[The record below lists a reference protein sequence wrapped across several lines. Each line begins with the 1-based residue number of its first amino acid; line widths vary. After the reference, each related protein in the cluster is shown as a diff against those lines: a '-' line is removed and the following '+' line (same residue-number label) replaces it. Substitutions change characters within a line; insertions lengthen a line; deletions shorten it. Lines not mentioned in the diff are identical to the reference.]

1 MTQNSAADASPIFA
15 FGPFRLD
22 VAERRVERDGAEIAL
37 TSKTFD
43 LLLTLIE
50 GAGRLRTRE
59 ALIQALWPDTIVE
72 EHSLT
77 WHLSS
82 LRRAL
87 GDTGSAPQYIETV
100 RGHGYRF
107 IAPVEDVSARE
118 ASTASPTVPFET
130 LVAARA
136 AEPAAVQPSS
146 LPDGSVAARPDRHR
160 FVASAAALVVLALGA
175 GLAIAFA
182 FRPPKA
188 TIAPAL
194 SAAPAVA
201 RHSLAVMP
209 FENLSTDPGNAYFVS
224 GTEDFIL
231 AKLAGIA
238 DLRVVSRRS
247 TETYGSRPA
256 DLRAIARELDVDAVL
271 EGSVQKAGD
280 RVLIAVQLISP
291 ASGEHLWG
299 QAYTRTLDDVFEI
312 ERDVAEQVSGALK
325 ARLLPAE
332 AARVANVPTRDTQ
345 AYDAFLR
352 AEYVASGVENE
363 TAKDPVA
370 ATAEARRHYED
381 AITHDPDFA
390 LAHARLS
397 YLLSRAYWYDIDHS
411 EATIAKAEAEAN
423 RATALDPGLPDS
435 MLAMA
440 YIHYYAHRDYA
451 AALDQ
456 LERARVA
463 WPSNSDIDAA
473 IGSINRRQG
482 RWEEAI
488 AGMERAI
495 AYDPRN
501 PRWPSL
507 LGDTLAVLRRY
518 DDAGKAYDRAQ
529 AADPDD
535 ISAAIYKSLGLLLS
549 GQLDEAHRALDAL
562 PSGVDPGGVA
572 STLRFEVARTSGDPD
587 AALAAIEHAPEW
599 VEAPY
604 APAFAPI
611 ELLRAEALEQKGDA
625 DGAKAAYATARDKL
639 RVLAREQPENPGVFG
654 MLGLAEAGVGERE
667 NALRNAQHATT
678 LLPVATDALDGPA
691 YVAIEAEVRLR
702 TGDED
707 GAIKLLRDVL
717 AMPAGRILSAPRIER
732 DPRFASVRDRVLR

>member
-1 MTQNSAADASPIFA
+1 MTLNTAAALRPVYA

-22 VAERRVERDGAEIAL
+22 VAERRLERDGAEIAL

-43 LLLTLIE
+43 LLLTLVE

-59 ALIQALWPDTIVE
+59 ALIQALWRDTIVE

-87 GDTGSAPQYIETV
+87 GDTGAAPQYIETV

-107 IAPVEDVSARE
+107 IAPVAEIAVASNAPRPVATPIPAEAPSSAVQ
-118 ASTASPTVPFET
+118 ASSRRGI
-130 LVAARA
+130 AAIPRSRN
-136 AEPAAVQPSS
+136 AAV
-146 LPDGSVAARPDRHR
+146 
-160 FVASAAALVVLALGA
+160 AAALVALVLAV
-175 GLAIAFA
+175 GLAILFA
-182 FRPPKA
+182 GRSPSTA
-188 TIAPAL
+188 IAP
-194 SAAPAVA
+194 SAATPAAA

-224 GTEDFIL
+224 GIEDFIL

-247 TETYGSRPA
+247 TETYGSKPA

-280 RVLIAVQLISP
+280 RVLIAVQLIST
-291 ASGEHLWG
+291 SSDEHLWG
-299 QAYTRTLDDVFEI
+299 QAYTRTLDNVFEI

-363 TAKDPVA
+363 TAKDPIS

-381 AITHDPDFA
+381 AIAHDADFA

-397 YLLSRAYWYDIDHS
+397 YLLSRAYWYDIDHT
-411 EATIAKAEAEAN
+411 APTIATAEIEAK
-423 RATALDPGLPDS
+423 RAAALDPGLPES

-440 YIHYYAHRDYA
+440 YIHYYAHRDYG
-451 AALDQ
+451 AALDE
-456 LERARVA
+456 LERARLA

-473 IGSINRRQG
+473 IANINRRRG
-482 RWEEAI
+482 RWDEAI

-518 DDAGKAYDRAQ
+518 DDAGKAYDRAL

-535 ISAAIYKSLGLLLS
+535 VSAAIYKSLGLLLS
-549 GQLDEAHRALDAL
+549 GRLDEAHRALDEL
-562 PSGVDPGGVA
+562 PRGVDPGGVA
-572 STLRFEVARTSGDPD
+572 STLRFEVARTGGDPD
-587 AALAAIEHAPEW
+587 AALAAIEHAPDW
-599 VEAPY
+599 VEAAY

-625 DGAKAAYATARDKL
+625 AGAQAAYETARDKL
-639 RVLAREQPENPGVFG
+639 RALAREQPDNPGVVG
-654 MLGLAEAGVGERE
+654 LLGLAEAGAGEKD
-667 NALRNAQHATT
+667 NALRNAKRATT
-678 LLPVATDALDGPA
+678 LLPIATDALDGPA

-702 TGDED
+702 TGDEA
-707 GAIKLLRDVL
+707 GAIALLRKVL
-717 AMPAGRILSAPRIER
+717 AIPAGRVMSAPRIER
-732 DPRFASVRDRVLR
+732 DPRFAAVRERVLR